1 MHLHNSLVVF
11 LKYAKSRIFQWYAC
25 YWQISFMWEC
35 SLFFLL
41 CLFLWQ
47 VKKWSHLQVISKH
60 CVIGYNRRNKYT
72 AGELVS
78 EFLFSLGSM
87 VKIFRY
93 KINQTHVKAILVY
106 WKCCLL
112 LSLKNWTYTFVIFT
126 STSGSFYYP
135 TNSYIIR
142 VTFVIFLQQI
152 LCGKSLLV
160 LI

>member
-93 KINQTHVKAILVY
+93 KINQTHLKAIFGLLEMLFAPVPKKLDIY
-106 WKCCLL
+106 FCHFYFDFWVLL
-112 LSLKNWTYTFVIFT
+112 LSYKFLYNKSYVCNIFT
-126 STSGSFYYP
+126 
-135 TNSYIIR
+135 TNSMW
-142 VTFVIFLQQI
+142 
-152 LCGKSLLV
+152 
-160 LI
+160 